1 MDNWLL
7 LIVFSTIFFLVS
19 FYFILKNPING
30 IYLIIFFLPFERI
43 GALTFG
49 GVTGLTI
56 RVSQMV
62 VILTLLGWLWFS
74 FVKREIRFQKN
85 VLLLPMLIYILIS
98 GFSTLGAFDASRA
111 QQVWMFTTFTILA
124 SWLVVNLINGK
135 ENLKKIIWVLLVS
148 ALIVSLF
155 GLYQFVGDIIG
166 LPQSLTGLR
175 EIYTKRVFGFP
186 RIQSTALEPLLFAN
200 YLLIPICLGAALYLD
215 KKIKINRQW
224 LLLILILL
232 LVNFVLTL
240 SRGAYLGLAVS
251 GLVIAVFYFRH
262 LLTLRNIV
270 ILLTVVI
277 VVTLAVV
284 GFIRFSG
291 VGEVGLG
298 EVQRRMVNILQDAS
312 ASHRLINYKA
322 AWEIYQHNGTLGIGP
337 GNFGPHLEGYYNRLP
352 QHGWATVNN
361 QYLETLAETGIL
373 GFLSLMLIT
382 VVILITSIRAYL
394 KSNDHFLRATMLG
407 LAAAFIGILIEYNFF
422 STLYV
427 MHIWVLIGLMIAIQ
441 NLIHVQDSNA
451 DVNHT

>member
-1 MDNWLL
+1 MGTESLL
-7 LIVFSTIFFLVS
+7 LMLILGGIFFAIS

-30 IYLIIFFLPFERI
+30 IYLIVFFLPFERI

-56 RVSQMV
+56 RISQIMI
-62 VILTLLGWLWFS
+62 ILTALGWLWFS
-74 FVKREIRFQKN
+74 FTKKEIKFQKN
-85 VLLLPMLIYILIS
+85 ILLLPMLFYILIS
-98 GFSTLGAFDASRA
+98 GFSALGAFDAGRA
-111 QQVWMFTTFTILA
+111 EQVWLFTTFTIFA
-124 SWLVVNLINGK
+124 SMLTANILTTKNQLQK
-135 ENLKKIIWVLLVS
+135 LIWVIIIS
-148 ALIVSLF
+148 ATIVSIF
-155 GLYQFVGDIIG
+155 GFYQFVGDIIG

-200 YLLIPICLGAALYLD
+200 YLLIPICLGGTLYLD

-251 GLVIAVFYFRH
+251 GLIIAAFYFRH
-262 LLTLRNIV
+262 LLTLRHTTIF
-270 ILLTVVI
+270 LTVVTI
-277 VVTLAVV
+277 VTMAVI

-312 ASHRLINYKA
+312 ASHRLTNYKA
-322 AWEIYQHNGTLGIGP
+322 AWEIYQRSGLLGIGP
-337 GNFGPHLEGYYNRLP
+337 GNFGPHLEGYYNHLP

-382 VVILITSIRAYL
+382 AVTLITSIRAYL
-394 KSNDHFLRATMLG
+394 KSSDHFLRAVMLG
-407 LAAAFIGILIEYNFF
+407 LLTAFIGILIEYNFF

-427 MHIWVLIGLMIAIQ
+427 MHIWILIGLMIAIQ
-441 NLIHVQDSNA
+441 NIIYAQDGNVRA
-451 DVNHT
+451 